1 MEFYGDLSSLSA
13 VYSVAIRSLKVGMT
27 RFSEPGIIHAMKWWH
42 AGI

>member
-13 VYSVAIRSLKVGMT
+13 VYSAAIRSLKAGMI
-27 RFSEPGIIHAMKWWH
+27 RFSEPGIYRAMMWWH